1 MFGLPAFMLRQK
13 MILQKFR
20 NCQATSEK
28 SAKTLE
34 EAGVFNPRAFPKVTE
49 DLVNKKKLVRTKSQ
63 KYYLANETTDSRP
76 L

>member
-34 EAGVFNPRAFPKVTE
+34 EAGVFNPHAFPKITE
-49 DLVNKKKLVRTKSQ
+49 DLVNKK
-63 KYYLANETTDSRP
+63 N
-76 L
+76 